1 MDVKQLIVGFLV
13 WKMSTILKVQCNVT
27 KIYFFK
33 IFLNV
38 NIKNYVFEN
47 LDDSFSLFAP
57 LLVIKVS

>member
-1 MDVKQLIVGFLV
+1 
-13 WKMSTILKVQCNVT
+13 MSTILKVQCNVT